1 MRSQRWIRFGRH
13 SKIKSFDDAALIYA
27 PQKPLPT
34 RPSGN
39 LYGTIFPLPPVG
51 NGLWPVVALTEG
63 TQFVT
68 VNQSFTNLWPS

>member
-1 MRSQRWIRFGRH
+1 MRYGIAADLGDGSIR
-13 SKIKSFDDAALIYA
+13 SFDKLALSLRSAEALALKAI
-27 PQKPLPT
+27 
-34 RPSGN
+34 GN

-51 NGLWPVVALTEG
+51 NGNWPSVALTGG